1 MSEENIT
8 QESIAQEKLSLE
20 GLVFEAVEFEIENH
34 ILTVRLNRPE
44 RKNAI
49 NSTMSNELIYLF
61 DYAKQERSIRVV
73 VLGANGDIFCA
84 GGDLRSMS
92 GREGSAPQSN
102 VPARGTLD
110 DISIRIR
117 HLNKPVIARI
127 QGHVLAGAL
136 LIVCNVTHAIAA
148 EQVQFSAPEIKRGLW
163 PFMVMAGLFRLMPKR
178 AGLNFIMLG
187 EAIDASAA
195 EKWGLINE
203 SVPANQ
209 LDAHVAKIAGSLANL
224 APATMQMGLAA
235 FTQQEDL
242 AFAEA
247 ISFLRDELNQ
257 CLKSDDAKEG
267 ITAFLEK
274 REPKWD

>member
-1 MSEENIT
+1 MTNEV
-8 QESIAQEKLSLE
+8 LSLE
-20 GLVFEAVEFEIENH
+20 DLIFEAVEFEIADH
-34 ILTVRLNRPE
+34 ILTIRLNRPE

-49 NSTMSNELIYLF
+49 NSTMSNELIYLL

-92 GREGSAPQSN
+92 GRDGSEVQSN

-110 DISIRIR
+110 DISLRIR
-117 HLNKPVIARI
+117 YLNMPVIARI

-148 EQVQFSAPEIKRGLW
+148 EKVKFSAPEIKRGLW

-178 AGLNFIMLG
+178 AGLDFIMQG
-187 EAIDASAA
+187 EAIDANTA

-203 SVPANQ
+203 SVAAEK
-209 LDAHVAKIAGSLANL
+209 LDERVDHIAKNLANL
-224 APATMQMGLAA
+224 APTTMQMGLAA
-235 FTQQEDL
+235 YVEQEDM
-242 AFAEA
+242 AFVDAMPY
-247 ISFLRDELNQ
+247 LRDQLNV

-274 REPKWD
+274 REPQWD